1 MKWLNLDKYCEKSGE
16 YFIATYFS
24 HSKVKF
30 GLSVGN
36 KNLGYFDSKEDAKKE
51 AWAVYNGKV

>member
-1 MKWLNLDKYCEKSGE
+1 MQWKLLDNYCDKSGE

-24 HSKVKF
+24 ANKVKF